1 MKNFTIIAAVAVL
14 TVIGVRFLSRK
25 DADAAMRLA
34 EDELVGLKN
43 HFKSLDDV
51 ADIKI

>member
-14 TVIGVRFLSRK
+14 TVIGVRFISRK
-25 DADAAMRLA
+25 NAEDATRLA
-34 EDELVGLKN
+34 EDELVGLKE

-51 ADIKI
+51 APVQ